1 MSAFNSLEEMAISMS
16 THAEDSGEMP
26 NYTISAEVPKRLDS
40 GSSAVSLPRS
50 TQTESQE
57 T

>member
-16 THAEDSGEMP
+16 THVEDSGEMP
-26 NYTISAEVPKRLDS
+26 NYTISVEVPKRS
-40 GSSAVSLPRS
+40 GSGLLAVSLPKS
-50 TQTESQE
+50 TQTESQK

>member
-16 THAEDSGEMP
+16 THVEDSGEMP
-26 NYTISAEVPKRLDS
+26 NYTISVEVPKRLDS
-40 GSSAVSLPRS
+40 GSLAVSLPRS